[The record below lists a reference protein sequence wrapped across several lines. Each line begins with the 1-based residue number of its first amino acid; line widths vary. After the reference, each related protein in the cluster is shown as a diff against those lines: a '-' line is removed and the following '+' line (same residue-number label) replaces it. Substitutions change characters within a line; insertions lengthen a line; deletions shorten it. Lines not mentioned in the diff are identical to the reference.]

1 MEQFKF
7 TLTLPYFVDVHVGD
21 LVEVI
26 ANSRKLNTIKTVTS
40 VKYECDHKQRPKIQT
55 ELGLGELPVDL
66 QIAKELREL
75 RAMAKK
81 ETTYFS
87 SSAEPVEDD
96 IYVWDN

>member
-1 MEQFKF
+1 MDILKSKR
-7 TLTLPYFVDVHVGD
+7 
-21 LVEVI
+21 I
-26 ANSRKLNTIKTVTS
+26 IKLK
-40 VKYECDHKQRPKIQT
+40 
-55 ELGLGELPVDL
+55 EL
-66 QIAKELREL
+66 AKELREL